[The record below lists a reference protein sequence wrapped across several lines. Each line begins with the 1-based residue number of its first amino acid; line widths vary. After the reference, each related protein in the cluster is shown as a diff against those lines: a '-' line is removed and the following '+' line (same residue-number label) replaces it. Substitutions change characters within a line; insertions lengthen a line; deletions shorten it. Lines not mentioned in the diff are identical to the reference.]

1 MNPMIFEFNVPN
13 TFARI
18 NIDSNHGAKC
28 KFFYSEINKSKWS
41 SLSGSQLPCGRFG
54 KNITISTN
62 LRAKNGPFNGPDGVR
77 RFLIESLY
85 F

>member
-28 KFFYSEINKSKWS
+28 KFLLLEINKSKWS
-41 SLSGSQLPCGRFG
+41 SLSGYQLPCGRFG
-54 KNITISTN
+54 KLYYGQYEFTD
-62 LRAKNGPFNGPDGVR
+62 RVR
-77 RFLIESLY
+77 SIGSGFPTEDS
-85 F
+85 